1 MAQQGTI
8 SFYQITEIIKTQLLE
23 DPNVNT
29 VSFGNIQ
36 DVDLSKQT
44 MFPLSHIIVNSA
56 SFLNNV
62 VSFNISVISMDIV
75 NVSKEATTNIFR
87 GNNNEQDILNTQLE
101 VQNRLIQE
109 LRKGDLYSKSIAEVG
124 AGYVNY
130 QVQGDPNTEPF
141 SDRFENEVAGWA
153 VTFDIITNNNISVC
167 D

>member
-1 MAQQGTI
+1 MSQQGTRG
-8 SFYQITEIIKTQLLE
+8 FYQVTEVIKNQLLN
-23 DPNVNT
+23 DPSVNT

-36 DVDLSKQT
+36 DVDLSKQS
-44 MFPLSHIIVNSA
+44 MFPLSHIMVNSV
-56 SFLNNV
+56 SFLNNTLN
-62 VSFNISVISMDIV
+62 FNISVISMDV
-75 NVSKEATTNIFR
+75 VDVSKDAITNIFR

-124 AGYVNY
+124 AGSVNY

-141 SDRFENEVAGWA
+141 SDRFENELAGWA
-153 VTFDIITNNNISVC
+153 VTFDVITNNDISIC